1 MTAGQSL
8 RRQGLWRQGATE
20 FLKWERMAMGVAAVA
35 MWILLAVSGSQ
46 AQTVA
51 SISGGVTDSS
61 GAGVAGA
68 TVTVKSVETGS
79 QRVITVDDEGRYD
92 VESLGS
98 GQYEV
103 RVEATGFRPEVR
115 TGITLVVGQHAEVNL
130 TLRVGEVQEAVVV
143 QGEIPPVSVTTQD
156 ISGLVGERQVKEL
169 PLNGRSYDQLLT
181 LNPGVVNYT
190 GQRSGAVGTSNSSV
204 GAMFSV
210 AGRRPQDNIFLLNGI
225 EYTGASLINVTPGG
239 ASGQLLGVDA
249 VREFNVVSDTYG
261 ASYGKRDGAQVSI
274 VTTSGS
280 NQLHGT
286 AFEFIR
292 NSALDARNYFDQGAI
307 PELQRNQFGGSLG

>member
-1 MTAGQSL
+1 MTAGKSL

-35 MWILLAVSGSQ
+35 IWILLAVSGSQ

-143 QGEIPPVSVTTQD
+143 QGEIPPVLRSIAHVESRRGELHIAAGGRNRD
-156 ISGLVGERQVKEL
+156 IEFRGRQHVLVVGSPAAGESLFAEWGGIHKRF
-169 PLNGRSYDQLLT
+169 GDQQHT
-181 LNPGVVNYT
+181 
-190 GQRSGAVGTSNSSV
+190 
-204 GAMFSV
+204 
-210 AGRRPQDNIFLLNGI
+210 RRG
-225 EYTGASLINVTPGG
+225 
-239 ASGQLLGVDA
+239 
-249 VREFNVVSDTYG
+249 
-261 ASYGKRDGAQVSI
+261 
-274 VTTSGS
+274 
-280 NQLHGT
+280 
-286 AFEFIR
+286 
-292 NSALDARNYFDQGAI
+292 
-307 PELQRNQFGGSLG
+307 